1 MTPPIAL
8 ITGASSGIGAAI
20 ARKLAQQ
27 SYRVIAVARRQAR
40 LQALAAEFPDGVITP
55 EVADLRQEADILA
68 LFQRVKAL
76 GGVEVLVNNAGLGHR
91 ASLLSGSTDG
101 WREMLDI
108 NVLALTICTREAVQQ
123 MRANGDQGHVINIGS
138 MAGHRVLPGS
148 TFYAATKFAVRAL
161 TEGLRQELRE
171 AGSAIRVSAVSPGLV
186 ETEFAA
192 KLDDPEKAKETYGR
206 FPVLQPDDIAEA
218 VWYLLSQP
226 DHVQVHDVL
235 VRPTQQV
242 K

>member
-1 MTPPIAL
+1 MTLPTAL

-20 ARKLAQQ
+20 ARKLAQNG
-27 SYRVIAVARRQAR
+27 YRVIAVARRHER
-40 LQALAAEFPDGVITP
+40 LQALAAEFPDGAIVP
-55 EVADLRQEADILA
+55 EVTDLRQEAEILS
-68 LFQRVKAL
+68 LFQRTQEK
-76 GGVEVLVNNAGLGHR
+76 GGVDVLVNNAGLGHR
-91 ASLLSGSTDG
+91 APLMSGSSEG

-108 NVLALTICTREAVQQ
+108 NVLALTICTREALQQ
-123 MRANGDQGHVINIGS
+123 MRRGDQGHIINIGS

-161 TEGLRQELRE
+161 AEGLRQELRQ
-171 AGSAIRVSAVSPGLV
+171 AGSNIRVSAVSPGLV

-192 KLDDPEKAKETYGR
+192 KLDNPEQAKETYGR
-206 FPVLQPDDIAEA
+206 FPVLQPEDIAGA

-235 VRPTQQV
+235 VRPTQQS